1 MVLPMLMKR
10 PEHKKFDYRPRYY
23 NPDKDKQQN
32 LKDRMNIARRA
43 YTIRKKNNK
52 IFLYFL
58 IVVLVIYLAIKFGVL

>member
-1 MVLPMLMKR
+1 MVLHMLMKR
-10 PEHKKFDYRPRYY
+10 PEHKKFDYQPRYY

-52 IFLYFL
+52 ILIYFL
-58 IVVLVIYLAIKFGVL
+58 ITILIIYLAIKFGVF